1 MRIFGI
7 IAACALTASSSS
19 LIAAKPG
26 GPGSP
31 GLTNPQISFVKTSKG
46 GRRELMVANED
57 GSGATAIYTTSQF
70 LRGELG
76 PDGFVYL
83 WEGGSFGK
91 IPVTGGA
98 PQWLFQISSR
108 FGAQSDLSPDGSSLA
123 YFDTSNGTLN
133 RYHIP
138 TGQQQLVTSIPE
150 LVDLTFDRTGANI
163 LFMAVT
169 PSAGNY
175 QLMIVPSS
183 GGTAAPYG
191 LFGPYTN
198 LDASHLDTTLV
209 ITVQAPGTAP
219 YLGLWE
225 PGMTAPLRIADG
237 YQGTYRCDDSAI
249 IYQRVVGSGS
259 TLFRRTSAGV
269 ITTVAKPESVFPS
282 YKQVC

>member
-1 MRIFGI
+1 MRKLGI
-7 IAACALTASSSS
+7 LVACALLACGP
-19 LIAAKPG
+19 AAMAARPS
-26 GPGSP
+26 GPV
-31 GLTNPQISFVKTSKG
+31 LTNPQITFVKTSKG
-46 GRRELMVANED
+46 GRRELIVANED
-57 GSGATAIYTTSQF
+57 GSGAATIYTTTQF

-83 WEGGSFGK
+83 WEGPRFGK
-91 IPVTGGA
+91 IPATGGA
-98 PQWLFQISSR
+98 VQWLFQINSR
-108 FGAQSDLSPDGSSLA
+108 FGAQSDLSPDGSGLA
-123 YFDTSNGTLN
+123 YFDTSTGTLN

-138 TGQQQLVTSIPE
+138 TGQQHAVASVPE

-163 LFMAVT
+163 IFTRPVG
-169 PSAGNY
+169 SNGIY
-175 QLMIVPSS
+175 ELMIVPSS
-183 GGTAAPYG
+183 GGTPVSLG
-191 LFGPYTN
+191 LSGPYTN

-225 PGMTAPLRIADG
+225 PGMTAPIRIADG

-269 ITTVAKPESVFPS
+269 ITTVAKPEAVFPS